1 MKWIKVKTDYFSDN
15 LEIAKAK
22 VMNIFEEI
30 GIKQIE
36 MTDYFSDSSLDYNVN
51 FKNVNDIWSITG
63 YIINNRFSNSK
74 LNIIR
79 EKLEEYSESNEE
91 FGYEMYTSECSDN
104 DWKDEWKKY
113 FHTVKIT
120 PSIVIKPSWEKYEPE
135 RDEKV
140 IEIDPGMA
148 FGTGTHETTA
158 LCVEFLEKYSQD
170 RKKFLDI
177 GCGSGILMLIAK
189 RFGIEKVSGIDI
201 DDKVKEVVFENFR
214 RNNICENFEVVIGNL
229 VDNINEKYDIV
240 VSNILVDVLTELLE
254 NIENVLEKNSIVIFS
269 GILKEKEEKFLIKTK
284 KHKLKKIDRNE
295 KNNWVS
301 LVFEYKGEKIL

>member
-1 MKWIKVKTDYFSDN
+1 MEWIKVKIDYFSDN
-15 LEIAKAK
+15 SEIAKSK
-22 VMNIFEEI
+22 LINIFEEI

-36 MTDYFSDSSLDYNVN
+36 MTDYFSDSSLDYNVK
-51 FKNVNDIWSITG
+51 FKNMSDIWSVTG

-79 EKLEEYSESNEE
+79 EQLEEYSRNNQD
-91 FGYEMYTSECSDN
+91 FGHEIYISECSEDE
-104 DWKDEWKKY
+104 WKDEWKKY

-120 PSIVIKPSWEKYEPE
+120 PNIVIKPSWDKYESE
-135 RDEKV
+135 GKEKV

-158 LCVEFLEKYSQD
+158 LCAEFLEKYSHN
-170 RKKFLDI
+170 KKKLLDI

-189 RFGIEKVSGIDI
+189 KIGIEKVSGIDI
-201 DDKVKEVVFENFR
+201 DDKVKEVVLENFR
-214 RNNICENFEVVIGNL
+214 KNNIYDNFNVIIGNL

-254 NIENVLEKNSIVIFS
+254 NIEKVLKKNSVIIFS
-269 GILKEKEEKFLIKTK
+269 GILKEKEEDFLEKTK
-284 KHKLKKIDRNE
+284 NHKLRKIDRNE

-301 LVFEYKGEKIL
+301 LVFEYEGEGIL